1 MPCLGQLLTAPNPSM
16 RVRLLLNSLDTSISR
31 TVLLG
36 TAGKDSQRRGTLLR
50 FTSELIKFR
59 RSCPQLQRDHFP
71 G

>member
-1 MPCLGQLLTAPNPSM
+1 VLHRALFTLPFA
-16 RVRLLLNSLDTSISR
+16 IR
-31 TVLLG
+31 TLQMLCQSVAQYG
-36 TAGKDSQRRGTLLR
+36 VCVVAGESSQRRAALLR